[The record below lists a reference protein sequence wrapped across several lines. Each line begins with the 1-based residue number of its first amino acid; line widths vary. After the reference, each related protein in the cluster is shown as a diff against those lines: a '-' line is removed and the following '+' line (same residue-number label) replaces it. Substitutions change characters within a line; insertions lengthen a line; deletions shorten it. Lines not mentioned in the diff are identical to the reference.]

1 MVTLTFVQGSNTLV
15 IAGNIV
21 YGTEYFDTRYNQH
34 SQLNAIGDLITYDTG
49 FNRVTTE
56 ILIKNVS
63 YTDGENLRS
72 FIRTKLIYQLNTF
85 TLTCS
90 SAEVNLGNG
99 KNTALSNCKFNKT
112 DDDGVLK
119 YVPPGLYQVS
129 LPVTYRRT

>member
-1 MVTLTFVQGSNTLV
+1 MVNLTFVQGSNTLV
-15 IAGNIV
+15 IAGSIV
-21 YGTEYFDTRYNQH
+21 YGTEFSDARYNQH
-34 SQLNAIGDLITYDTG
+34 SQLNAIGDLITFDTG

-63 YTDGENLRS
+63 YTDGENLRA
-72 FIRTKLIYQLNTF
+72 FISTRLIYQLNTF
-85 TLTCS
+85 TLTPS
-90 SAEVNLGNG
+90 SSEVNLGNG
-99 KNTALSNCKFNKT
+99 KGTALTGCKFSKT